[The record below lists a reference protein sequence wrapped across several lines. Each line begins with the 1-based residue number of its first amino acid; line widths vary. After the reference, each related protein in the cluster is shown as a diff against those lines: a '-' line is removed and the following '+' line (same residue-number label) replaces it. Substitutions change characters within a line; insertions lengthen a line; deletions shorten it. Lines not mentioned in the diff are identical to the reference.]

1 MPRDNG
7 LARLKRRLDRM
18 PADVKA
24 ALAPALEKSA
34 QELADT
40 MKHLAPV
47 DQGDLRDS
55 IVVTTGGNATPKYS
69 QPGGSQVVPEG
80 AVIVTAGNN
89 SVRYPHLVEY
99 GTTKTKAQPFFWV
112 SVRLKQ
118 KKIKA
123 RIKRAISK
131 AVREGAGR

>member
-40 MKHLAPV
+40 MKHLAGPV
-47 DQGDLRDS
+47 AKIFRRGLRRHCALLGPRQS
-55 IVVTTGGNATPKYS
+55 NRKWRTGLQN
-69 QPGGSQVVPEG
+69 
-80 AVIVTAGNN
+80 
-89 SVRYPHLVEY
+89 L
-99 GTTKTKAQPFFWV
+99 
-112 SVRLKQ
+112 
-118 KKIKA
+118 
-123 RIKRAISK
+123 RAYN
-131 AVREGAGR
+131 